1 MTSYGKQRQWRLLRV
16 ILAMAV
22 GSIDLGAAV
31 ILVYNEGTTRFDDVP
46 SMDNFG
52 PRIPE
57 EGFAGR
63 LQLAQPNVY
72 ACSAI
77 SGPTSTTAVASAT
90 AVKEAAGELDF
101 GGAAPP
107 SRTRAHSGVSR
118 GMPLAVS
125 RQPPRGE
132 ILEAVT
138 TTAPATA
145 TATATATAAAGEEDL
160 PSAAL
165 ISRSEK
171 DDPSGCTFETKVLNA
186 QAAGFS
192 MVIVY
197 DSREENLFKMGRSS
211 SKGAKHPKV
220 EIPLVLVTHASGL
233 ALKALIETTSDTR
246 GPEVYVDNTDPFGM
260 FVTVDLTMFML
271 VTGFLLAL
279 LTCGSMMVVTLHRYL
294 RRYESLVAGTNRP
307 MSLPEVLQLPEVRV
321 EEGSRL
327 EGDAC
332 PVCLEAYRIGD
343 KLRSLPCQHAFHAGC
358 ITPWLTQRQ
367 RSCPMCKDPV
377 TLTVGLAPPTSS
389 SPSSSSAS
397 SAAPAAVITAPAIQ
411 AAHADGGERGDDGA
425 GGDRLPLLSNSRG
438 APIGGGSIQDTSPV

>member
-1 MTSYGKQRQWRLLRV
+1 MTSYGKQRQWGLLRV

-77 SGPTSTTAVASAT
+77 SGPTSTTALASAT
-90 AVKEAAGELDF
+90 AVKEAAGKLDF

-132 ILEAVT
+132 ILEAAS
-138 TTAPATA
+138 TTAAATA
-145 TATATATAAAGEEDL
+145 ATAAGEEDL

-171 DDPSGCTFETKVLNA
+171 DDPRGCTFETKVLNA
-186 QAAGFS
+186 QAAGYS

-197 DSREENLFKMGRSS
+197 DSRQEDLFKMGRSS
-211 SKGAKHPKV
+211 SRGAKHPKV

-233 ALKALIETTSDTR
+233 ALKALIATTSDTR
-246 GPEVYVDNTDPFGM
+246 GPEVYVDNTDPSGM
-260 FVTVDLTMFML
+260 SVTVDLTMFML

-327 EGDAC
+327 EGDSC

-377 TLTVGLAPPTSS
+377 TLTARLAPSTSS

-397 SAAPAAVITAPAIQ
+397 SAAPAAVITAPAMQ
-411 AAHADGGERGDDGA
+411 AARADGVERGDDGT

-438 APIGGGSIQDTSPV
+438 SPIGGGSIQDTSPV

>member
-1 MTSYGKQRQWRLLRV
+1 MTSFGKQRQWGLLRV
-16 ILAMAV
+16 VLAMAV

-77 SGPTSTTAVASAT
+77 SGPTSTTAVAAVA
-90 AVKEAAGELDF
+90 AVKEAADELDF
-101 GGAAPP
+101 GGAPPP
-107 SRTRAHSGVSR
+107 SRTRAHGGVSR

-132 ILEAVT
+132 ILEAAS
-138 TTAPATA
+138 TTAAATEAA
-145 TATATATAAAGEEDL
+145 TAGEEDL

-171 DDPSGCTFETKVLNA
+171 DDPSECTFETKVLNA

-197 DSREENLFKMGRSS
+197 DSRQENLFKMGRSS
-211 SKGAKHPKV
+211 AKGAKHPKV

-233 ALKALIETTSDTR
+233 ALKALIATASDTR

-321 EEGSRL
+321 
-327 EGDAC
+327 
-332 PVCLEAYRIGD
+332 
-343 KLRSLPCQHAFHAGC
+343 
-358 ITPWLTQRQ
+358 
-367 RSCPMCKDPV
+367 
-377 TLTVGLAPPTSS
+377 
-389 SPSSSSAS
+389 
-397 SAAPAAVITAPAIQ
+397 
-411 AAHADGGERGDDGA
+411 
-425 GGDRLPLLSNSRG
+425 
-438 APIGGGSIQDTSPV
+438 

>member
-1 MTSYGKQRQWRLLRV
+1 MTPYRKQRRWGLLRV
-16 ILAMAV
+16 VLAMAV

-63 LQLAQPNVY
+63 LQLAQPNMY

-77 SGPTSTTAVASAT
+77 DGPTSTTAAA
-90 AVKEAAGELDF
+90 AAAAAAAKDAAGELNF
-101 GGAAPP
+101 GGATPA
-107 SRTRAHSGVSR
+107 SRTRSSNGVSR

-125 RQPPRGE
+125 RQRPRGE
-132 ILEAVT
+132 ILEAAS
-138 TTAPATA
+138 TTAAA
-145 TATATATAAAGEEDL
+145 ASAEAAAGEEEL
-160 PSAAL
+160 PSAVL

-171 DDPSGCTFETKVLNA
+171 DAPGGCTFEAKVLNA

-197 DSREENLFKMGRSS
+197 DSITQENLFKMGRSS

-220 EIPLVLVTHASGL
+220 EIPLVLVTHASGM
-233 ALKALIETTSDTR
+233 ALEALIASTSDTR
-246 GPEVYVDNTDPFGM
+246 GPEVYVDNTDQFGM

-307 MSLPEVLQLPEVRV
+307 MPLPEVLQLPEVCV

-327 EGDAC
+327 EGDSC
-332 PVCLEAYRIGD
+332 PICLEAYRIGD
-343 KLRSLPCQHAFHAGC
+343 RLRSLPCQHAFHAGC

-377 TLTVGLAPPTSS
+377 TLTVGLAPSTSTP
-389 SPSSSSAS
+389 PSSSSPS
-397 SAAPAAVITAPAIQ
+397 SAAPAAVITAPAMQ
-411 AAHADGGERGDDGA
+411 AAHADGGERGNDGT